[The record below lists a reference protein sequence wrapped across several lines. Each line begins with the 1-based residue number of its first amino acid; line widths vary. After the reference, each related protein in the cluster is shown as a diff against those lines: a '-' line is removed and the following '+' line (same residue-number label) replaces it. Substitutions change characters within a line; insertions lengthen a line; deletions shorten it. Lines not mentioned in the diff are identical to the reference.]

1 VSVAWVPKIGAE
13 FGGYRLES
21 LIGHGGMSI
30 VYRAQHLSLERTV
43 ALKLLAP
50 QLSDDEAFRER
61 FLRESRLAASL
72 DHPNVIPIYEAG
84 EEDGVFFIAMRFVEG
99 LDLKTVLKREG
110 SLPLDRTSSVISQVA
125 NALSAAHAKGLVHRD
140 VKPAN
145 ILMASGFGPEES
157 DHVYLSDFGVVKH
170 SASQPLTQTGM
181 FVGTA
186 EYASPEQ
193 IEGKDLDG
201 RADVY
206 ALGCVLYECLT
217 GDPAYDRDSEVALMY
232 AHLLEPPPV
241 PHEKRPDLPPEVDE
255 VVAKGMAK
263 NRDERY
269 QSPRELAIAFR
280 QAAGAPSTSIGA
292 TQLAGATGAG
302 ATVMSGTPT
311 TSPPAADAASPAE
324 PPGVAPP
331 PAAPPTAPAPAAPAA
346 AGGPS
351 RRTWLIVGG
360 IIAALVIAGAI
371 VGAVLAFSG
380 GSSSKSSSGKT
391 TSNGT
396 PTTLRDALLPTGIA
410 KNCEVQST
418 PDKGAVETDTCSS
431 PASAPSAYPDSFT
444 LNFFSSPSVRQTAY
458 DDAKKGV
465 RILNCG
471 GVPGQSNWVHQSDGK
486 LGGVVVCGIDKKT
499 GDSTIVWTHEKR
511 GNPTHVDMVGVALE
525 PGRGTS
531 MYRSWWRPVAG
542 STANSALGRCRPALS
557 EEACDAVVKK
567 FEAKQPAS

>member
-1 VSVAWVPKIGAE
+1 VPKIGAE

-84 EEDGVFFIAMRFVEG
+84 EEDGVFFIAMRYVEG
-99 LDLKTVLKREG
+99 LDLKTLLKREG
-110 SLPLDRTSSVISQVA
+110 SLPLDRTSSIISQVS
-125 NALSAAHAKGLVHRD
+125 NALGAAHAKGLVHRD

-145 ILMASGFGPEES
+145 ILIASGYGPEES

-170 SASQPLTQTGM
+170 SGSQPLTQTGM

-193 IEGKDLDG
+193 IEGKELDG

-241 PHEKRPDLPPEVDE
+241 PHEKRPDLPAEVDD

-263 NRDERY
+263 NRDDRY
-269 QSPRELAIAFR
+269 QSPRELAVALR
-280 QAAGAPSTSIGA
+280 QAVGA
-292 TQLAGATGAG
+292 
-302 ATVMSGTPT
+302 PT
-311 TSPPAADAASPAE
+311 TSVGATELASGGETVLSPGAPEIPPTAAAPPAA
-324 PPGVAPP
+324 APP
-331 PAAPPTAPAPAAPAA
+331 PAVAPAPAPAAPAPPRD
-346 AGGPS
+346 GTGK
-351 RRTWLIVGG
+351 RTWLIVGG
-360 IIAALVIAGAI
+360 IVAALLIIGGI
-371 VGAVLAFSG
+371 VGAVLALTG
-380 GSSSKSSSGKT
+380 GSSNKSSSGNT
-391 TSNGT
+391 TSNA
-396 PTTLRDALLPTGIA
+396 PTTLRDALLPTGVA
-410 KNCEVQST
+410 RYCKVQST
-418 PDKGAVETDTCSS
+418 AEKGAVETDTCSS
-431 PASAPSAYPDSFT
+431 PASAPSAYPDKFT
-444 LNFFSSPSVRQTAY
+444 LSFYPSASARKAAY
-458 DDAKKGV
+458 EQAKKGV
-465 RILNCG
+465 RVLNCG
-471 GVPGQSNWVHQSDGK
+471 GVSGQSKWVHQADGK
-486 LGGVVVCGIDKKT
+486 TGGLVVCGIDKQT
-499 GDSTIVWTHEKR
+499 GDSTIAWSHEKL
-511 GNPTHVDMVGVALE
+511 GNPTHVDMVGIALE

-531 MYRSWWRPVAG
+531 MFRSWWKPVAG
-542 STANSALGRCRPALS
+542 STANSALGKCRPALS
-557 EEACDAVVKK
+557 EAACNAIVTK
-567 FEAKQPAS
+567 FEKKKGAS